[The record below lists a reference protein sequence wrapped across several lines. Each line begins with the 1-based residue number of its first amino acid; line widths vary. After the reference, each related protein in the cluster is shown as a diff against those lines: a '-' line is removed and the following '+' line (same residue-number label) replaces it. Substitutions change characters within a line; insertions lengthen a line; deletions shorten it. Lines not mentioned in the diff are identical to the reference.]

1 MQRTPPLPPELW
13 EQIPPHVRAVLGL
26 VFEGYERR
34 IARLEREVAEL
45 REQVRKTSRNSSK
58 PPSTDGRHSKRK
70 PPKAPSGRKP
80 GGPPGH
86 PLHRRALVPLERVN
100 EVVTCQPTH
109 CRRCGQ
115 RVDGQD
121 TQPLRH
127 QVMELPPITV
137 QVTEYQVHRLYC
149 PGCGIT
155 TCGQLPA
162 GVPVQGYGPRFT
174 SLIALCS
181 GAYRMS
187 KRQIARFGQDV
198 LGIPLAT
205 GEVCKIE
212 QRVKYALRP
221 AVRQARA
228 YVQAQHT
235 NIDETPWRERARRR
249 WLWAAVTEKVSVF
262 QIAPVRGGPVLREL
276 LGPQYPGVVTS
287 DRAKAYDTRPLGARQ
302 LCWAHLRREFQAM
315 IDRGGPAKPVG
326 ELL

>member
-1 MQRTPPLPPELW
+1 
-13 EQIPPHVRAVLGL
+13 
-26 VFEGYERR
+26 
-34 IARLEREVAEL
+34 
-45 REQVRKTSRNSSK
+45 
-58 PPSTDGRHSKRK
+58 
-70 PPKAPSGRKP
+70 
-80 GGPPGH
+80 
-86 PLHRRALVPLERVN
+86 PLERVN

-162 GVPVQGYGPRFT
+162 GVPARGDSPRFT
-174 SLIALCS
+174 SLIAVGS
-181 GAYRMS
+181 GGCGMGRG
-187 KRQIARFGQDV
+187 QVGGLGQDV
-198 LGIPLAT
+198 LGTPLGT

-212 QRVKYALRP
+212 QRVKDALRP

-249 WLWAAVTEKVSVF
+249 WLWAAVTEK
-262 QIAPVRGGPVLREL
+262 
-276 LGPQYPGVVTS
+276 
-287 DRAKAYDTRPLGARQ
+287 
-302 LCWAHLRREFQAM
+302 
-315 IDRGGPAKPVG
+315 
-326 ELL
+326 